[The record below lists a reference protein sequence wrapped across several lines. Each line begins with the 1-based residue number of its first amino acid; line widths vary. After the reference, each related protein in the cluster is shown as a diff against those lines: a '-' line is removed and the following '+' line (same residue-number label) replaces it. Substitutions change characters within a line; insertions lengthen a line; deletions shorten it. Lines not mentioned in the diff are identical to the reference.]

1 MMEQRRL
8 ALLASALTRCTSSAG
23 KSDSRTETDSGDS
36 DSSYL
41 KLGIIGLG
49 AIGLDLVQLCGHGAT
64 DPVLARVDIVAVLVQ
79 RPRSVQERE
88 ELGLSASTQLTADV
102 EEWFRAGPY
111 DAVLEVAGHSAV
123 RELGARVLATGAE
136 LLVTSVGAFA
146 DESLLTTLVA
156 TADQASTRLSIPSAG
171 IGALDIL
178 SAAAVGGL
186 DSVTM
191 TVRKDPSAWFGTI
204 AEELYDLHGID
215 AKGEST
221 ILFEGT
227 AREGAAM
234 YPQNVNISAAV
245 ALAGI
250 GRFTE
255 HCSSSL
261 PNSRCIFVPL
271 GIKWRPWN
279 FRARLAPN

>member
-1 MMEQRRL
+1 MEQRRRL
-8 ALLASALTRCTSSAG
+8 ALLASALTHRSSSADKIVSSMATG
-23 KSDSRTETDSGDS
+23 SGDNELS
-36 DSSYL
+36 HL

-49 AIGLDLVQLCGHGAT
+49 AIGLDLVRLCGPGAA
-64 DPVLARVDIVAVLVQ
+64 DPLLARVDIVAVLVQ
-79 RPRSVQERE
+79 RPRSIQERSK
-88 ELGLSASTQLTADV
+88 LGLSTSTQLTADV

-123 RELGARVLATGAE
+123 RDLGARVLDTGAE

-146 DESLLTTLVA
+146 DESLLTSLVA

-204 AEELYDLHGID
+204 AEECYDLHKID
-215 AKGEST
+215 AKGVPAV
-221 ILFEGT
+221 LFEGT
-227 AREGAAM
+227 AREGAAL

-250 GRFTE
+250 GRLLV
-255 HCSSSL
+255 HCLCALQSSL
-261 PNSRCIFVPL
+261 HFVVL
-271 GIKWRPWN
+271 LRIV
-279 FRARLAPN
+279 